1 MNTETKIFLASIIS
15 KSVRFIRQIFKIKN
29 NIFRR
34 NNIYWCLDLTQG
46 IDFAIYLQGGFEPST
61 ILSYKKIVKKNDV
74 VLDIGANIG
83 AHTLPLA
90 AMVGEKG
97 RIIAFEPTDYAFK
110 KLQTNL
116 DLNKSLASRVTT
128 VQALLVGNSKTE
140 KPNSIPSSWSLEK
153 KSEDSI
159 HPVHRG
165 TYQSLHD
172 AFVVRLD
179 EWVSANKLEKVDF
192 IKIDVDGHEI
202 DVIEGGY
209 QVLERFSPIIIMEF
223 SEYIF
228 EERGRSFD
236 ELIEILKKLQYSC
249 YTTSGNHLKM
259 DESLKKHIPK
269 RGSINV
275 ILKRD

>member
-1 MNTETKIFLASIIS
+1 MNTETKIYLASIIS
-15 KSVRFIRQIFKIKN
+15 KSVRYIRKIFKINN

-34 NNIYWCLDLTQG
+34 NNIYWSLDLAQG
-46 IDFAIYLQGGFEPST
+46 IDFAIYLQGGFEPLT
-61 ILSYKKIVKKNDV
+61 ILSYKSIVKKNDV

-90 AMVGEKG
+90 AMVGENG
-97 RIIAFEPTDYAFK
+97 RIIAFEPTDYAFT
-110 KLQTNL
+110 KLQVNL
-116 DLNKSLASRVTT
+116 NLNKLLASRVTT

-140 KPNSIPSSWSLEK
+140 KPSSIPSSWSLEK
-153 KSEDSI
+153 ESEDSI

-165 TYQSLHD
+165 TYQSLHN

-179 EWVSANKLEKVDF
+179 EWVSENKLERVDF

-209 QVLERFSPIIIMEF
+209 QVLDRFIPIIIMEF

-228 EERGRSFD
+228 EEKGR
-236 ELIEILKKLQYSC
+236 
-249 YTTSGNHLKM
+249 
-259 DESLKKHIPK
+259 
-269 RGSINV
+269 
-275 ILKRD
+275 